1 MTNAKEHSRNITAAM
16 DRVQGEGQRLFLGEY
31 THISLSNSVVIVVQ
45 SGSDERA
52 G

>member
-16 DRVQGEGQRLFLGEY
+16 DRVQGEGQRLFLGES
-31 THISLSNSVVIVVQ
+31 ISLSNSVVVVVQ